1 MSSAKSYKLS
11 KIDVLIGD
19 KKVDIREL
27 VSEFNWF
34 ESIDSSFIRCD
45 FTILDTVQFDDNLL
59 GSEIV
64 HITFESTTEKKSRIQ
79 HTLQI
84 YKIGSIVKQ
93 ERAKLYILHCSSP
106 EIYENEANR
115 AFGQFGP
122 VSGKTDIVKRMV
134 KDHLN
139 SSKKTHIEAHTNIN
153 VLSPNWRPVDLISY
167 MSDKV
172 SRTKAGSRQSGKG
185 KKQSGFL
192 FYENRDGWNFKSMDL
207 LCEQDSIAKYTYAQA
222 NVGQY
227 NPGTNFYQ
235 IEQVI
240 YPERANQLDKLRQG
254 VYKQCTYGIVM
265 AQLTDSYMPN
275 AGATSSTTFDE
286 WVKLNKPYTA
296 NDGSAGSLSNEQL
309 QELYNSSGDSTFN
322 NAGNDTSFTWKPKS
336 QGSKDNLTEKQLA
349 NKDKTGKPSGT
360 ISGPMVSNLKQT
372 FAKASKLHDGLPY
385 REEHLD
391 FYTDLYPTR
400 TKFKIL
406 PGFNNQTANAPKGGA
421 DDADESVLTAATYSA
436 ARWSLLNT
444 HTLTI
449 RVPGNTKLYA
459 GCVVTVNLPSSK
471 QESKKNVARDQT
483 YSGKYLVKGL
493 RHTYK
498 KQGITTELYL
508 CRGSLPVTKN

>member
-1 MSSAKSYKLS
+1 
-11 KIDVLIGD
+11 
-19 KKVDIREL
+19 
-27 VSEFNWF
+27 
-34 ESIDSSFIRCD
+34 
-45 FTILDTVQFDDNLL
+45 
-59 GSEIV
+59 
-64 HITFESTTEKKSRIQ
+64 
-79 HTLQI
+79 
-84 YKIGSIVKQ
+84 
-93 ERAKLYILHCSSP
+93 
-106 EIYENEANR
+106 
-115 AFGQFGP
+115 
-122 VSGKTDIVKRMV
+122 MV

-207 LCEQDSIAKYTYAQA
+207 LCEQESIAKYTYAQA

-449 RVPGNTKLYA
+449 KVPGNTKLYA

>member
-45 FTILDTVQFDDNLL
+45 FAILDTVQFDDNLL